1 MYVTLRP
8 FCFILS
14 IILFLA
20 YLPVSVKAETVP
32 NKKQITQPKKYIPHC
47 WRKTSCAFFLR
58 ER

>member
-32 NKKQITQPKKYIPHC
+32 NKKANYAAEKDISHC